1 MENLKKDLKKKLVFN
16 CIMLVVF
23 VVIWIT
29 IITFEATDILKT
41 VVFSGTG
48 MAAGGAI
55 GGGTVCLVRILEIKR
70 ALKDEEKFK
79 KLLIK
84 TTDER
89 LIMISK
95 SKSHL
100 TLILTLFLLF
110 IGMIVFSYIHRIVF
124 YTLFCVFWVIFV
136 LLILTDIYYRKKY

>member
-1 MENLKKDLKKKLVFN
+1 MGNFKKELKKKLVFN

-23 VVIWIT
+23 AVIWIAL
-29 IITFEATDILKT
+29 ITFEATGILKT

-48 MAAGGAI
+48 IAGGAI
-55 GGGTVCLVRILEIKR
+55 GGGAVCLVRILEIKR

-84 TTDER
+84 TNDER

-95 SKSHL
+95 SESQL
-100 TLILTLFLLF
+100 TLILTWFLLF
-110 IGMIVFSYIHRIVF
+110 IGMFVFSYINKIVF

-136 LLILTDIYYRKKY
+136 LLILTDIYYRRKY